1 VTMQDAKR
9 RATRQTLH
17 LRPSFKREESLFS
30 TSTTRNITLHLRQGQ
45 PLPVLDMAI
54 ASRWLRVPRPRV
66 RHTTPPNLTELSMKD
81 LTQTQTFLYIMSLRT
96 GTEMI
101 SLSMIFN
108 KITGFYGLLAI
119 LTGFS
124 LSPLQLCMYLYS
136 LAAVILL
143 AFLMPHIRKQ
153 TPFQCLALA
162 WFYLVDTIINT
173 VFTAAFAVTWILTI
187 SADTTHTESPG
198 SVAGSGTIDDTA
210 AMVNRR
216 YIMDEAITNP
226 VAPGEDVVAAVTSAA
241 ATAAAGS
248 TSLGDAVGIEETIPS
263 IILVVLITL
272 VRVYFI
278 LVVMAFARQVLRQ
291 HMYSSSTTQKT
302 QFRID
307 GTVDVPAS
315 NPFAVGRSA
324 GQGWR
329 GKLGRLMVS
338 IGEGYWLGGQADDD
352 WAKGMDGHFR
362 SRRTPA
368 GPPGTVERERRA
380 RSGTG
385 PPLPSPSVLKS

>member
-1 VTMQDAKR
+1 
-9 RATRQTLH
+9 
-17 LRPSFKREESLFS
+17 
-30 TSTTRNITLHLRQGQ
+30 
-45 PLPVLDMAI
+45 
-54 ASRWLRVPRPRV
+54 
-66 RHTTPPNLTELSMKD
+66 MKD
-81 LTQTQTFLYIMSLRT
+81 LTKTQTFLYIMSLRT

-136 LAAVILL
+136 LAALILL

-162 WFYLVDTIINT
+162 WLYLVDTIVNT
-173 VFTAAFAVTWILTI
+173 AFTAAFAVTWLIAV
-187 SADTTHTESPG
+187 SADTTHTETPG
-198 SVAGSGTIDDTA
+198 SVAGSGAIDA
-210 AMVNRR
+210 AAGMVNRR
-216 YIMDEAITNP
+216 YNMDDADVTSNQMTP
-226 VAPGEDVVAAVTSAA
+226 AEDVVAAVTSAA
-241 ATAAAGS
+241 TTAAAGS
-248 TSLGDAVGIEETIPS
+248 PSLGDAVGIEETIPS
-263 IILVVLITL
+263 ILLVVLITL

-291 HMYSSSTTQKT
+291 HMYSTSTAQKT
-302 QFRID
+302 QFRTD

-324 GQGWR
+324 GQGWK

-338 IGEGYWLGGQADDD
+338 IGEGYWLGGQADDE
-352 WAKGMDGHFR
+352 WVKGLDGRFK
-362 SRRTPA
+362 SRRAPS

-385 PPLPSPSVLKS
+385 PPLPSPSVLKA